1 MEPWGYPN
9 NCYSH
14 LMTCVL
20 ARYHLEAEWGKSGL
34 ALALLSITHSTASTS
49 QPSILDSGD
58 NNYLYRAEEEDFLIF
73 FSVKQEAQN
82 RLRRSDFDFE
92 YLCIA
97 SVITNNI

>member
-9 NCYSH
+9 NCYRH

-34 ALALLSITHSTASTS
+34 ALALLSITKSTVSTS

-58 NNYLYRAEEEDFLIF
+58 NNYLYRAGEEHF
-73 FSVKQEAQN
+73 FDLAKQQAHR
-82 RLRRSDFDFE
+82 RLRGSDVEFD
-92 YLCIA
+92 
-97 SVITNNI
+97 